1 MPTPIGH
8 GLAGI
13 AAGWTI
19 ARPAKWGR
27 PLVVQAVALAA
38 LAAAPDL
45 DLLVGRHSAQS
56 HSLGAAAIAATIAA
70 VTCWPIAEGRSR
82 IWWAAFAA
90 WASHPLLDALALDT
104 SPPIGVMAFW
114 PLSSAYVQTGWSIFA
129 PISRAYGAPGFV
141 AHTMRAVA
149 REVAITGPLVYAA
162 WRLRARPRMGTRR
175 PDGRADRYG
184 QAGSE
189 K

>member
-8 GLAGI
+8 ALAGI

-19 ARPAKWGR
+19 ARPSARGR
-27 PLVVQAVALAA
+27 PLVVQTIALAV

-70 VTCWPIAEGRSR
+70 AVRLPIAGSRSR

-90 WASHPLLDALALDT
+90 WATHPLLDALAIDT
-104 SPPIGVMAFW
+104 SPPIGVMALW
-114 PLSSAYVQTGWSIFA
+114 PVSSAYMQTGVSLFA
-129 PISRAYGAPGFV
+129 PISRAYFAPDFI
-141 AHTMRAVA
+141 ARTTLAVA
-149 REVAITGPLVYAA
+149 RELAITVPMAYAA
-162 WRLRARPRMGTRR
+162 WRLRSTSRLSPAAR
-175 PDGRADRYG
+175 
-184 QAGSE
+184 
-189 K
+189 